1 MIAKVPTKYM
11 QLHLSQYHREA
22 MMQQVPRN
30 LLATFQRIFSLS
42 NVFCNLFVQKVK
54 QQFAPPQPLF
64 RPAKKYEYGRAPN
77 NQMKRSTTN
86 ISIRPLARSTG
97 SSSSTLNSYLLEM
110 FFPYIFL
117 SSPSFRLAAGPP
129 IPPMDPCP
137 TCDMRFS
144 FTINQLWID

>member
-22 MMQQVPRN
+22 MMQQVARN

-54 QQFAPPQPLF
+54 QQFSPPQPLL
-64 RPAKKYEYGRAPN
+64 RPAKKYDYGRAPN
-77 NQMKRSTTN
+77 NQMKRSPTN

-97 SSSSTLNSYLLEM
+97 SSSSTLNSYLLKM
-110 FFPYIFL
+110 FFFTYFFPAHLSDLLLALPFL
-117 SSPSFRLAAGPP
+117 LWTPA
-129 IPPMDPCP
+129 
-137 TCDMRFS
+137 
-144 FTINQLWID
+144 QLVI

>member
-1 MIAKVPTKYM
+1 MIAQVPTKYM

-30 LLATFQRIFSLS
+30 LLATFQRIFLLS
-42 NVFCNLFVQKVK
+42 YVFCHIFVQKVK
-54 QQFAPPQPLF
+54 QQFSPPQPLL
-64 RPAKKYEYGRAPN
+64 RPAKKYDYGRAPN
-77 NQMKRSTTN
+77 NQMKRSPTN

-110 FFPYIFL
+110 FFLDIFL

>member
-22 MMQQVPRN
+22 MMQQVRRN

-54 QQFAPPQPLF
+54 QQFSPPQPLL
-64 RPAKKYEYGRAPN
+64 RPAKKYDYGRAPN
-77 NQMKRSTTN
+77 NQMKRSPTN
-86 ISIRPLARSTG
+86 ISIRPHARSTG
-97 SSSSTLNSYLLEM
+97 SSSSTLNSIFLKCSSLD
-110 FFPYIFL
+110 IFL
-117 SSPSFRLAAGPP
+117 SSSSFRLAAGPP

-137 TCDMRFS
+137 TCDMRFY

>member
-54 QQFAPPQPLF
+54 QQFSPPQPLL
-64 RPAKKYEYGRAPN
+64 RPAKKYDYGRAPN
-77 NQMKRSTTN
+77 NQMKRSPTN
-86 ISIRPLARSTG
+86 TSIRSTG

-137 TCDMRFS
+137 TCDMRFY